1 MAAKKV
7 TKPRKI
13 AVTRRQ
19 PETSNTLSRSEQKA
33 NTREKVL
40 RAALDVFSEH
50 GYEAASTALIAKKA
64 GVSHGTVFVVAP
76 TKESLAVA
84 AFEDAI
90 RARVVNA
97 FLSAPEPAPI
107 ERKLEHVFT
116 SLFDYYAANPPL
128 SRALL
133 KHLTFLHDPD
143 AQKQYRGL
151 VGEFIFAI
159 ERRFAQ
165 PEVFCRLLKDVSTI
179 DAAQMCFAVY
189 LFSLLMLL
197 NDAFPDRKTH
207 AATFRR
213 QLNATLRGILS
224 AAGSTAN
231 MPSVK

>member
-7 TKPRKI
+7 PQSRKAKRAKAIEGI
-13 AVTRRQ
+13 AV
-19 PETSNTLSRSEQKA
+19 SVSRAEQKA
-33 NTREKVL
+33 QTREKVL

-84 AFEDAI
+84 AFEDSI

-97 FLSAPEPAPI
+97 FLSAPQPATI
-107 ERKLEHVFT
+107 ERTLEHVFT

-143 AQKQYRGL
+143 AQKHYRGL

-159 ERRFAQ
+159 ERRFVQ

-179 DAAQMCFAVY
+179 DAAQMVFAVY

-197 NDAFPDRKTH
+197 NDAYPDRKTH
-207 AATFRR
+207 AAAFRR
-213 QLNATLRGILS
+213 S
-224 AAGSTAN
+224 F
-231 MPSVK
+231 